1 MESPSINLLADAYE
15 RHKQLSKFNRL
26 LGQMRLDRFDADNDR
41 LRRWMVTG
49 KSEQVVRGEQPV
61 NVPYRK
67 DAPRRLQLK

>member
-1 MESPSINLLADAYE
+1 MESPSINLLADAFE
-15 RHKQLSKFNRL
+15 RYKQTSKFNLL

-49 KSEQVVRGEQPV
+49 QSEQVARSERPA

-67 DAPRRLQLK
+67 NAPRRLRLK